1 MEGGGSQNLHSPPFS
16 PKSSDFSKMLN
27 PAQFCVL
34 PRAAGANAI
43 VQPVLEIPL
52 FSDPSE
58 QAGESGIPQVEGAAI
73 FPIGVSRGCLRRRV
87 CTGREKEKKAK
98 RREEGRNPDTSLGE
112 KVTIASVSNEKSKC
126 S

>member
-1 MEGGGSQNLHSPPFS
+1 MEGSGSQNLHSPPFS
-16 PKSSDFSKMLN
+16 PKSSDFSKMLEN

-43 VQPVLEIPL
+43 VQPVLEFPL

-73 FPIGVSRGCLRRRV
+73 FPIGAQPRVPSEEGVHRKRKGKESKEKARGKKPRHQL
-87 CTGREKEKKAK
+87 GREGNYCK
-98 RREEGRNPDTSLGE
+98 R
-112 KVTIASVSNEKSKC
+112 
-126 S
+126 